1 MKKSLL
7 LFLFC
12 LLLFNLKAEYNGYYF
27 KLKLT
32 LSNAKEVTAYT
43 YKAYAYLNHDS
54 LNSTNYLKRVL
65 NEYDKNEARFTFFK
79 QLISYKFLV
88 NPEEKQFSIIY
99 TTIDKDFVLL
109 ANIKSIVI
117 EKMIEQNYDVGI
129 FSDLSLAD
137 TNWMK
142 QTPLHHVSV
151 GGYLNSYDLFI
162 HQNSKKTVEILSE
175 LKLLTE
181 ENERQ
186 WKEFDEDSLNQVF
199 SEEET
204 SKKREELEK
213 IDDKI
218 YQLLLK
224 IKREKV
230 IIIGYYSC

>member
-32 LSNAKEVTAYT
+32 LANTKEVTAYT
-43 YKAYAYLNHDS
+43 YKADAYLNHDS

-65 NEYDKNEARFTFFK
+65 NEYDKNETRFTFFK
-79 QLISYKFLV
+79 QLISYQFLV
-88 NPEEKQFSIIY
+88 NPEEKQTNIIY

-109 ANIKSIVI
+109 TNIKSIVI
-117 EKMIEQNYDVGI
+117 EKMIEQSYDVGI

-137 TNWMK
+137 SNWMK
-142 QTPLHHVSV
+142 QTPIQHLSI

-162 HQNSKKTVEILSE
+162 HQNSKKIVKILTE
-175 LKLLTE
+175 LKLLME
-181 ENERQ
+181 ENELQ
-186 WKEFDEDSLNQVF
+186 WKEFDENSLNQVLG
-199 SEEET
+199 EEELA
-204 SKKREELEK
+204 KKREELEK

-218 YQLLLK
+218 YQILLK

-230 IIIGYYSC
+230 VIIGYYSC

>member
-12 LLLFNLKAEYNGYYF
+12 LLLSNLKAEYNGYYF

-32 LSNAKEVTAYT
+32 LTNTKEVTAFT
-43 YKAYAYLNHDS
+43 YKADAYLNHDS
-54 LNSTNYLKRVL
+54 LNSTDYLKRVL

-79 QLISYKFLV
+79 QLISYEFLV
-88 NPEEKQFSIIY
+88 NSEEKQSSIIY
-99 TTIDKDFVLL
+99 TTIDKDFVLQ

-117 EKMIEQNYDVGI
+117 EKMIEQSYDVGI

-137 TNWMK
+137 TKWMYH
-142 QTPLHHVSV
+142 TPIQHLSV

-162 HQNSKKTVEILSE
+162 HQNSNKTVKVLSE
-175 LKLLTE
+175 LKLLME

-186 WKEFDEDSLNQVF
+186 WKEFEVESQNQEL

-204 SKKREELEK
+204 LKKREELEK

-218 YQLLLK
+218 YQILLK

-230 IIIGYYSC
+230 LIIGYYSC